1 MRIIV
6 DKRRQL
12 NYHPLVVYVILMSPQ
27 YQKLATSIESLNNRT
42 ILTRGLFK
50 FRAIKRGNEY
60 SSDLSSELTA
70 TISRF
75 NVILR
80 LVDDSEGNY
89 NYALGKLNLN
99 QSPALLESELE
110 GFVINSCKQ
119 NIKILKGQLEKW
131 TESAKDRATISA
143 LIQGFND
150 AVSGQI
156 MKARVPLSVKLA
168 NVDSLLESDLDMLM
182 SSVDSNACSLPPD
195 IVMKRESL
203 YGVLPNRQAKNLF
216 NDIMKFFESRMDVVD
231 IEESD
236 KYAQGT
242 VDESKSEDLKIDLY
256 SRHKYG
262 DRPDITIKVTR
273 ILPNL
278 QKRVRRVWGVE
289 ITVGDV
295 TTPIYLGGAEPSMV
309 YICTLL
315 KQKMGTRLSR
325 EVFKRMHLDQRL
337 RSYRHSDIFWVER
350 VYSKLY
356 PHPRKKFDDW
366 YKSLRNNSW
375 HAISQGKGAANR
387 AIKSGLKHI
396 LGALYYCKLHDDQG
410 PNETC
415 YYVDVPSE
423 NIQLPPEFEELI
435 QVE

>member
-1 MRIIV
+1 MKIIV
-6 DKRRQL
+6 DKQRQL
-12 NYHPLVVYVILMSPQ
+12 NYHPLVVYVVLMSPE
-27 YQKLATSIESLNNRT
+27 YRKLAKKIESMNNRS

-60 SSDLSSELTA
+60 SSDLSPELTT

-89 NYALGKLNLN
+89 NYALGKLDLD
-99 QSPALLESELE
+99 QTSALIESELE

-119 NIKILKGQLEKW
+119 NIKILKDQLKK
-131 TESAKDRATISA
+131 SKDSIDRAVIST

-150 AVSGQI
+150 AVSGQSV
-156 MKARVPLSVKLA
+156 KARVPLSVKSA
-168 NVDSLLESDLDMLM
+168 NIDSLLLESDSDILM
-182 SSVDSNACSLPPD
+182 SSVDSNACCLPPD

-262 DRPDITIKVTR
+262 DRPDITINVTR
-273 ILPNL
+273 IVPNL
-278 QKRVRRVWGVE
+278 QRRRRRVWGVE

-295 TTPIYLGGAEPSMV
+295 TTPIYFGGVEPSMV

-325 EVFKRMHLDQRL
+325 MVFRRPLPDKHSL
-337 RSYRHSDIFWVER
+337 RHEDVLWLKR
-350 VYSKLY
+350 VYRVLCPGASKS
-356 PHPRKKFDDW
+356 FDAW
-366 YKSLRNNSW
+366 YERLKNNSC

-387 AIKSGLKHI
+387 VIQSELKHN
-396 LGALYYCKLHDDQG
+396 LGALYYCKLHDDKG
-410 PNETC
+410 PNETY

-423 NIQLPPEFEELI
+423 NIKLSPELEELI
-435 QVE
+435 TVE